1 MPKPLITDAEMAQLL
16 TPQEGR
22 LLTGADTGFKLRN
35 RFLLLLVFFSQSNCC
50 YFLSKPAAI

>member
-1 MPKPLITDAEMAQLL
+1 MAQLL

-35 RFLLLLVFFSQSNCC
+35 QFLLLLVFFSQSNCC
-50 YFLSKPAAI
+50 YFLSKPAAT